1 MNQMF
6 KILLVSL
13 CSLVLTL
20 VFMPMISAQNQ
31 SVTVQLIAFNDLH
44 GNLEPANL
52 TFTLPD
58 GQRIPAGGVEYL
70 ATHIKQ
76 LRRKNPRTLLVSAGD
91 SIGASPLLSALFH
104 DEPTI
109 EALDAMQ
116 LAVNAV
122 GNHEFDQGATELLRL
137 QKGGC
142 HPQDGCQGNR
152 RFGGAKFQYLAANV
166 IDEKT
171 GQPIL
176 PAYKIYTFD
185 GVKIAFIGMTLEGT
199 PKIVSQRGIVGLR
212 FQNEADTVNALV
224 PELQKQ
230 GIQAIVVLVH
240 EGGMPAGGFNECP
253 SISGAIV
260 DIVQRTNPA
269 VDLFITGHTH
279 QAYNCVL
286 DGRVV
291 TSASAFGR
299 LITDINLT
307 LDRRTK
313 DVRSIQANNLIV
325 TRDVPADGTLTRL
338 INRYKALA
346 DPLANRVIG
355 QITADI
361 LRTASPSGEMPLG
374 NLIAD
379 AQLAATQASDQGSA
393 VVAFMNPGGIRAELT
408 YAPGGNVTYG
418 QAFAVQPFGNNLVTM
433 TLTGTQIKALLEQQ
447 FDNPVPGQNRILQ
460 VSQGFRYRWSPTASP
475 GNRVLEMTL
484 NGQPIRPEQTY
495 RVTVN
500 SFLADGGDN
509 FTVLRQ
515 GQERVGGVTDL
526 AAWEAYFRAQ
536 SPVSPPALG
545 RIQNGL

>member
-1 MNQMF
+1 MNRIY
-6 KILLVSL
+6 KILLVGFF
-13 CSLVLTL
+13 SLVLTL
-20 VFMPMISAQNQ
+20 AFMPILAAQGNT
-31 SVTVQLIAFNDLH
+31 VAVQLIALNDLH

-58 GQRIPAGGVEYL
+58 GQRIPAGGAEYL
-70 ATHIKQ
+70 ATHINQ

-91 SIGASPLLSALFH
+91 SIGATPLLSALFH

-109 EALDAMQ
+109 EALDAMK
-116 LAVNAV
+116 LDVNAV
-122 GNHEFDQGATELLRL
+122 GNHEFDQGAAELLRL

-142 HPQDGCQGNR
+142 HPQDGCRDNQ

-166 IDEKT
+166 INEKT
-171 GQPIL
+171 GKTIL
-176 PAYKIYTFD
+176 PPYKIYTFD

-230 GIQAIVVLVH
+230 GIKAIVVLVH
-240 EGGMPAGGFNECP
+240 EGGLPTGGFNECP

-260 DIVQRTNPA
+260 EIVKRTHPE

-279 QAYNCVL
+279 QAYNCVVE
-286 DGRVV
+286 GRAV
-291 TSASAFGR
+291 TSAASFGR
-299 LITDINLT
+299 LVTDINLT

-313 DVRSIQANNLIV
+313 DVRTIQANNLIV
-325 TRDVPADGTLTRL
+325 TQDVPKNNALTRL
-338 INRYKALA
+338 IDQYKALA

-355 QITADI
+355 QITADF

-379 AQLAATQASDQGSA
+379 AQLSATRAPDQGGA
-393 VVAFMNPGGIRAELT
+393 VVALMNPGGIRAELT
-408 YAPGGNVTYG
+408 YVPPGNVTYG

-433 TLTGTQIKALLEQQ
+433 TLTGAQIKALLEQQ
-447 FDNPVPGQNRILQ
+447 FDNPVAGQNRILQ
-460 VSQGFRYRWSPTASP
+460 VSQGFGYRWSVAAPL
-475 GNRVLEMTL
+475 GNRVQNITL
-484 NGQPIRPEQTY
+484 NGQAIIPSQTY

-515 GQERVGGVTDL
+515 GQDRLGGVTDVV
-526 AAWEAYFRAQ
+526 AWETYFRTQ
-536 SPVSPPALG
+536 SPLSPPALG
-545 RIQNGL
+545 RIQN